1 MSNSMKAASML
12 ARAAS
17 DPEFRARFTAD
28 PAGVSAECGVTIHP
42 HPNYDI
48 LQDENGLRHIVITE
62 EEHGS
67 ASDGDLGTNP
77 SISDIRRWA
86 TWHVHAGDP
95 TGTAIQEDINAA
107 ITAAGATA
115 PAGMTFKLAVDDPNT
130 MHIVLPMSADSEV
143 TMEEAETFA
152 GAGVEATASNTTQ
165 TIDAETTEVEAVETT
180 TTEATE
186 VETTVAVA
194 VEVAMV
200 PGFIT

>member
-17 DPEFRARFTAD
+17 DPEFRARFIAD

-42 HPNYDI
+42 HPQYEI
-48 LQDENGLRHIVITE
+48 LQDADGLRHIVVTE
-62 EEHGS
+62 EKHGS
-67 ASDGDLGTNP
+67 ASDGDLGANP
-77 SISDIRRWA
+77 SIGEIRRWA
-86 TWHVHAGDP
+86 TWHVHAGDA
-95 TGTAIQEDINAA
+95 TGTAIRNDINAA
-107 ITAAGATA
+107 IAAAGATA
-115 PAGMTFKLAVDDPNT
+115 PAGMTFKLAVDDATT
-130 MHIVLPMSADSEV
+130 MHIALPMSSDAEV
-143 TMEEAETFA
+143 SIDEAENFA

-165 TIDAETTEVEAVETT
+165 TVDAETTEVEAVETT

-200 PGFIT
+200 PGFVT

>member
-17 DPEFRARFTAD
+17 DPDFRARFVAD
-28 PAGVSAECGVTIHP
+28 PAGVSAECGVTIHA
-42 HPNYDI
+42 HPNYEI
-48 LQDENGLRHIVITE
+48 LQDENGVRNIVVVE
-62 EEHGS
+62 DAHGTPK
-67 ASDGDLGTNP
+67 DGDLGSNP

-86 TWHVHAGDP
+86 TWHVHAGDE
-95 TGTAIQEDINAA
+95 TGTAIRNDINAA
-107 ITAAGATA
+107 ISAAGAAA

-143 TMEEAETFA
+143 SIDQAESFA
-152 GAGVEATASNTTQ
+152 GAGTEAAQVDTTVQ
-165 TIDAETTEVEAVETT
+165 EVEEVETT

-186 VETTVAVA
+186 AETTVAVA

-200 PGFIT
+200 PGFVT

>member
-17 DPEFRARFTAD
+17 DPEFRARFAAD

-42 HPNYDI
+42 HPKYEI
-48 LQDENGLRHIVITE
+48 LQDENGLRHVVVTE
-62 EEHGS
+62 EKHGS
-67 ASDGDLGTNP
+67 SVDGDLGSSP
-77 SISDIRRWA
+77 SIADIRRWA
-86 TWHVHAGDP
+86 TWHVHSGDA
-95 TGTAIQEDINAA
+95 TGAAIRSDINAA
-107 ITAAGATA
+107 IAAAGASA
-115 PAGMTFKLAVDDPNT
+115 PGGMTFKLAVDDATT
-130 MHIVLPMSADSEV
+130 MHIALPMGAESEV
-143 TMEEAETFA
+143 SIDEAETFA

-165 TIDAETTEVEAVETT
+165 SVDAETTEVEAVETT

-200 PGFIT
+200 PGFVT